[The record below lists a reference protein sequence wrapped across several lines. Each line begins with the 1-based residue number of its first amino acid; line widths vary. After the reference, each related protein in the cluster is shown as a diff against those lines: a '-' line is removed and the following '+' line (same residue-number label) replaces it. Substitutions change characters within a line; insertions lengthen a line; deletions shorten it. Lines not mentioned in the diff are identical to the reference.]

1 MAREILEE
9 VRKNEPS
16 PEFAQELASLHGRVQ
31 QNLFESLPNALVEE
45 LEAIKLDLPLSN
57 GATPEEIRVAYS
69 GLIGWLGGLFQG
81 LQASAQVQMA
91 MQMQRAQETSEI
103 PSDSEQEPEEQP
115 EGYL

>member
-16 PEFAQELASLHGRVQ
+16 AEFAAELAALHGRVKS
-31 QNLFESLPNALVEE
+31 NLYESLPNDLVDE
-45 LEAIKLDLPLSN
+45 LEAIQLDLPLGN

-91 MQMQRAQETSEI
+91 MQMQRAQQKEAPEI
-103 PSDSEQEPEEQP
+103 PADKEQEPE
-115 EGYL
+115 GYL